1 MLKLFSINEANNLI
15 PHVSRIIG
23 EMQEAISDVN
33 ALRQAIVA
41 LDQNSVQAR
50 NMAQEIG
57 FLLRSI
63 QSSKAELD
71 RLGVFLRDVD
81 SGWVDIPS
89 QLGAEV
95 VLLSWHQGDGSIT
108 RFHRLNTQEI
118 QPLPNL
124 IGDAH
129 SAELNLPQQ

>member
-1 MLKLFSINEANNLI
+1 MLKLFSITEANNLI
-15 PHVSRIIG
+15 PEVSRIVA
-23 EMQEAISDVN
+23 EMQEAIRDV
-33 ALRQAIVA
+33 AVLRQKLAT
-41 LDQNSVQAR
+41 LDQNSLEAR

-71 RLGVFLRDVD
+71 RMGVFLRDVER
-81 SGWVDIPS
+81 GWVDIPS

-95 VLLSWHQGDGSIT
+95 VLLSWQQGDGAIH

-124 IGDAH
+124 GAT
-129 SAELNLPQQ
+129 SEVKQASQ